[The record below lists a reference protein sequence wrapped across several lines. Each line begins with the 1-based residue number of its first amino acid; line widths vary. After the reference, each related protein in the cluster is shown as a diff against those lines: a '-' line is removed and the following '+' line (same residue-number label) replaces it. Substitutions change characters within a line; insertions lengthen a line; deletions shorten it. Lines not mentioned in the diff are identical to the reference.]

1 LQLVVVLQPL
11 LLLPYP
17 CLCPCQLLQFRC
29 QPVEVAGDLCQ
40 PVAGEEELCQPV
52 EAEVM
57 EGPCQL
63 QVALVVWL

>member
-1 LQLVVVLQPL
+1 
-11 LLLPYP
+11 
-17 CLCPCQLLQFRC
+17 
-29 QPVEVAGDLCQ
+29 VEVAGDLCQ